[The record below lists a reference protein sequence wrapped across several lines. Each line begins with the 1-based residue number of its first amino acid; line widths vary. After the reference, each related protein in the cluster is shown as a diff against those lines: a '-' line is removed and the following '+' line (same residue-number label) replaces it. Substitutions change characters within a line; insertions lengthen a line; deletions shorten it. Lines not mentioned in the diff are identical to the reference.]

1 MPFQTTWN
9 GQNTRMHDSSWI
21 LSLFGAFVLGWLALL
36 GLRIRRPVT
45 LKADGQGGM
54 VSGGRLRA
62 TATPFDDSEPQG
74 TLLADHLELP
84 VVLHYARPS
93 GAVDV
98 VEARIGRLFGHHDS
112 KGLRIGSLQTL
123 PDQPKGFR
131 RNLQFYRLRG
141 LEDPATGVVMV
152 GDADKAHWLAQKAG
166 LLTPVRE
173 AATVRPG

>member
-1 MPFQTTWN
+1 
-9 GQNTRMHDSSWI
+9 MHDTSWI
-21 LSLFGAFVLGWLALL
+21 LSLFGAFVAGWLVLL

-54 VSGGRLRA
+54 VSGGRLRPA
-62 TATPFDDSEPQG
+62 PTPFDDSEPQG
-74 TLLADHLELP
+74 ALLADHLELP

-98 VEARIGRLFGHHDS
+98 VEVRIGRIFGHHDS
-112 KGLRIGSLQTL
+112 QGLRIGSLQTL

-152 GDADKAHWLAQKAG
+152 SDADKAHWLAHKAG
-166 LLTPVRE
+166 LLRPVRE
-173 AATVRPG
+173 AAMARPG

>member
-9 GQNTRMHDSSWI
+9 GQDTRMHDSSWI

-45 LKADGQGGM
+45 LKADGQGSM
-54 VSGGRLRA
+54 VSGGRLRT

-98 VEARIGRLFGHHDS
+98 VEARIGRLFGHHDG

-166 LLTPVRE
+166 VFMPAGVGAAAGPV
-173 AATVRPG
+173 